1 MRRTLVMI
9 MAGGK
14 GSRLAP
20 LTTHRA
26 KPGVPFGGRYR
37 IIDFILSNFVNS
49 GYRNICVLTQYMSSS
64 LISHLSRNWNISGLN
79 ESIQVVPAQMRMGK
93 HWYKGTADSIYQNL
107 NLIRDSKPD
116 QVAVFGGDHIYK
128 FAIDQMEEEHRESGA
143 ALTVAAFPVPIEEAH
158 QFGVIQIDEHK
169 RIIGFQ
175 EKPQNPSPIPGD
187 PTKCLVSMGNYF
199 FKADILED
207 ALITDALDPDSSN
220 DFGHNIIPRLVSDGA
235 DVRIYDFSENRIH
248 GDPEN
253 AAPYWRD
260 VGTVDSYFQA
270 NMELRSSL
278 PNLNLYNRD
287 WRIRTSQR
295 DYPPARFVR
304 QGDHQGPV
312 EIVDSLICE
321 GSIIAG
327 ELLKKSLIGY
337 DCFLHTGAVVEESI
351 LLSGCDIGERCKI
364 KRVLMDK
371 NCRIAEGAVIGH
383 DLEADRQRFPF
394 VTESGI
400 VVLPKGTYVPASGP
414 IEFANDMA
422 FLLRKDPVTEAKM
435 LEYRDRYIVAER
447 SRHSYDSAGPRNESL
462 QEINSK

>member
-1 MRRTLVMI
+1 
-9 MAGGK
+9 
-14 GSRLAP
+14 
-20 LTTHRA
+20 
-26 KPGVPFGGRYR
+26 
-37 IIDFILSNFVNS
+37 
-49 GYRNICVLTQYMSSS
+49 
-64 LISHLSRNWNISGLN
+64 
-79 ESIQVVPAQMRMGK
+79 MGK
-93 HWYKGTADSIYQNL
+93 
-107 NLIRDSKPD
+107 
-116 QVAVFGGDHIYK
+116 
-128 FAIDQMEEEHRESGA
+128 
-143 ALTVAAFPVPIEEAH
+143 
-158 QFGVIQIDEHK
+158 
-169 RIIGFQ
+169 
-175 EKPQNPSPIPGD
+175 
-187 PTKCLVSMGNYF
+187 YF
-199 FKADILED
+199 FKADVLED
-207 ALITDALDPDSSN
+207 ALITDALDPESNN
-220 DFGHNIIPRLVSDGA
+220 DFGHNIIPRLVSEGA
-235 DVRIYDFSENRIH
+235 DVESMIFLENRIH

-295 DYPPARFVR
+295 DYPPARFIR

-337 DCFLHTGAVVEESI
+337 DCFLHTGAIVEESI

-371 NCRIAEGAVIGH
+371 NCRIAPGAVIGH
-383 DLEADRQRFPF
+383 DVEADRQRFPF

-414 IEFANDMA
+414 IDLPTIWPSCYERTPSQKPKCLNI
-422 FLLRKDPVTEAKM
+422 VTAT
-435 LEYRDRYIVAER
+435 L
-447 SRHSYDSAGPRNESL
+447 
-462 QEINSK
+462 